1 MSYRLDDNTIAHFVR
16 LIQMAI
22 LSGTD
27 ITDNFRLVELTV
39 KDNKVCIDENYLLQ
53 FNQNIDKL
61 IEQAEQAETS
71 NQEKGVFDGWQTN
84 RNI

>member
-1 MSYRLDDNTIAHFVR
+1 MSHRLDDNTIAHFVK

-27 ITDNFRLVELTV
+27 ITDNFRLVELII

-53 FNQNIDKL
+53 FNENIDKL
-61 IEQAEQAETS
+61 VAQIEQEDVS
-71 NQEKGVFDGWQTN
+71 NQEKGVFDG
-84 RNI
+84 

>member
-1 MSYRLDDNTIAHFVR
+1 MSYRLDDYTIAHFVK

-27 ITDNFRLVELTV
+27 ITDNFRLVELTI

-53 FNQNIDKL
+53 FDENIDKL
-61 IEQAEQAETS
+61 VAQIEQEDMS
-71 NQEKGVFDGWQTN
+71 NQEKGVFDD
-84 RNI
+84 